1 MLKAALV
8 IGTRPEAIKMAPV
21 YQALAESDDFT
32 PLLCNTAQHR
42 ELLDPILETFALVAD
57 ADLALMRP
65 NQSLAEFCGRALP
78 ALDRW
83 FAEAK
88 PDLVLVQG
96 DTTTVLCA
104 AMAAFYRGVPV
115 GHVEAGLRTGDLR
128 APFPEE
134 MNRVLATRLASWH
147 FAPTETARANLLRE
161 GVPAERIFL
170 TGNPVIDALLQARD
184 RIRRE
189 PPGRELPATLLD
201 PSAGPV
207 VLITGHRRENFGAGF
222 QGICRAIARLAQTF
236 ADHRFVYPVH
246 LNPNVQG
253 PVHAH
258 LGGLRNVY
266 LLPPLDYLPFVALLD
281 RAHLLLTDSG
291 GVQEEAPSLGKPV
304 LVMRETTERPE
315 AVAAGTVKLVGT
327 RPDVI
332 VREAERLLSDPQAYA
347 AMARVENPYGD
358 GHAAER
364 IVRACRECLRP
375 AAVPAGGD
383 GNIQPGRTQGLR
395 Q

>member
-21 YQALAESDDFT
+21 YRALAADSDIT

-42 ELLDPILETFALVAD
+42 ELLDPILATFGLVPD
-57 ADLALMRP
+57 ADLSLMTP
-65 NQSLAEFCGRALP
+65 GQTLAELCGRAIP

-83 FAEAK
+83 LGEAQ

-104 AMAAFYRGVPV
+104 AMAAFYRNIPV

-134 MNRVLATRLASWH
+134 MNRVLTTRLARWH
-147 FAPTETARANLLRE
+147 FAPTDSARQNLLRE
-161 GVPAERIFL
+161 GVPAGQIFV
-170 TGNPVIDALLQARD
+170 TGNPVIDALLLARE

-189 PPGRELPATLLD
+189 PPTAELPAGLLD
-201 PSAGPV
+201 PDQGPL

-222 QGICRAIARLAQTF
+222 LGICRAIAQLARDF
-236 ADHRFVYPVH
+236 AGHRFVYPVH
-246 LNPNVQG
+246 LNPQVQQ
-253 PVHAH
+253 PVHRH
-258 LGGLRNVY
+258 LGGLPNVL
-266 LLPPLDYLPFVALLD
+266 LLPPLNYLPFVALLD
-281 RAHLLLTDSG
+281 RAHLVLTDSG
-291 GVQEEAPSLGKPV
+291 GLQEEAPSLGKPV

-327 RPDVI
+327 DASVI
-332 VREAERLLSDPQAYA
+332 VREATRLLRDPQAHA
-347 AMARVENPYGD
+347 AMARVKNPYGD
-358 GHAAER
+358 GRAAGR
-364 IVRACRECLRP
+364 IAAACRECLLP
-375 AAVPAGGD
+375 VPA
-383 GNIQPGRTQGLR
+383 
-395 Q
+395 